1 MRRTLILL
9 ALVLVGV
16 WLSAPSR
23 ARNLGSPS
31 PHGSG
36 RSALADLNGDGFDD
50 LVVGVPGEEVNG
62 QAGAGALS
70 VLYGGPAG
78 LSSTDNQFWTQ
89 DSPGIIGTAQAG
101 DNWGA
106 TVVTGDFD
114 GDGYGDVAA
123 GLPNQDVEDQVDAGA
138 VIVLYGSPVG
148 LTQQDNDGWTQDN
161 PTIGG
166 QSEAG
171 DHFGSSLAAGDFDG
185 DGYDDL
191 AMGSYGE
198 SVDPINGAGAVNVLY
213 GGPSGLGR
221 TGNQFWAQDVPG
233 VLDQGE
239 TDDYFGWSLGA
250 GDFNAD
256 GIDDLAIGTML
267 EDVNGAVDAG
277 GVNVLYGS
285 FRGLSTA
292 GNQFWTQ
299 DSPGVLDTSEIGDRL
314 GRSLTPGDFDG
325 DGIDDLAIGASGEAI
340 GARGAAGAVNVLY
353 GSAGG
358 LSSTGN
364 QFWSQDSAGI
374 LDQAETG
381 DNFGYSVS
389 AGDFDGD
396 GFDDLAVGTVFED
409 VGVIADAGS
418 ANVLYGTAAGL
429 SSTGNQL
436 WSQNSSGIGGQSE
449 TADFFGIA
457 VAGADFDGDG
467 RDDLA
472 IGAYGEGYPGL
483 TSAGAVTAI
492 NGSGSGLSSAG
503 SQFWFQD
510 SPGIL
515 DQAETG
521 DNFGLAVGRGCAARP
536 LLGAP
541 HADLVEVAEQ
551 VGRIIVHAIGAG
563 ALQLLLTIPARQHA
577 DPQRPGPPGREQV
590 PHAVADHHRLGD
602 TDAETIGRGQE
613 QVRVWLGVDDL
624 VSGDHRHVSGEVEEL
639 EGRARALQVAAGGDG
654 PRHPRLREVCE
665 ELAAARERPHLPDP
679 LAVRGT
685 VEPAKARRLLRR
697 QHAPGFAH
705 ERAREQ
711 APAHAHLAMD
721 PPHGDV
727 DPHLVQRVP
736 PGQDVLVDAVDQGAV
751 QVEQE
756 RRPPLHG

>member
-1 MRRTLILL
+1 VRRTMILL

-70 VLYGGPAG
+70 VIYGGPGG
-78 LSSTDNQFWTQ
+78 LSTTGNQFWTQ

-106 TVVTGDFD
+106 SVATGDFD
-114 GDGYGDVAA
+114 GDGYADVAA

-171 DHFGSSLAAGDFDG
+171 DHFGASVAVGDFDR
-185 DGYDDL
+185 DGFDDL

-221 TGNQFWAQDVPG
+221 SGNQFWAQDVPG

-239 TDDYFGWSLGA
+239 TDDFFGWSLSA

-256 GIDDLAIGTML
+256 GIDDLAIGTLL
-267 EDVNGAVDAG
+267 EDVNGAADAG

-285 FRGLSTA
+285 FRGLSTT

-299 DSPGVLDTSEIGDRL
+299 DSSGVLDASETNDQF
-314 GRSLTPGDFDG
+314 GRSVTSADFNG
-325 DGIDDLAIGASGEAI
+325 DGFDDLAVGASGEGI
-340 GARGAAGAVNVLY
+340 GSQSSAGAVNVLL

-364 QFWSQDSAGI
+364 QFWNQDSSGI
-374 LDQAETG
+374 LDQSEPA
-381 DNFGYSVS
+381 DSFGYSTS
-389 AGDFDGD
+389 GGDFDGN
-396 GFDDLAVGTVFED
+396 GFDDLAIGTVFED
-409 VGVIADAGS
+409 VGAIANAGS
-418 ANVLYGTAAGL
+418 TNVLYGTAAGL
-429 SSTGNQL
+429 SSAGNQF
-436 WSQNSSGIGGQSE
+436 WNQNSPGIGGQSE
-449 TADFFGIA
+449 TNDFLGIA

-467 RDDLA
+467 RDDLG
-472 IGAYGEGYPGL
+472 IGVYGEGYPGL
-483 TSAGAVTAI
+483 TSAGAVTVI
-492 NGSGSGLSSAG
+492 YGSASGLASAG

-521 DNFGLAVGRGCAARP
+521 DNFGLAVG
-536 LLGAP
+536 
-541 HADLVEVAEQ
+541 
-551 VGRIIVHAIGAG
+551 
-563 ALQLLLTIPARQHA
+563 
-577 DPQRPGPPGREQV
+577 
-590 PHAVADHHRLGD
+590 
-602 TDAETIGRGQE
+602 
-613 QVRVWLGVDDL
+613 
-624 VSGDHRHVSGEVEEL
+624 
-639 EGRARALQVAAGGDG
+639 
-654 PRHPRLREVCE
+654 
-665 ELAAARERPHLPDP
+665 
-679 LAVRGT
+679 
-685 VEPAKARRLLRR
+685 
-697 QHAPGFAH
+697 
-705 ERAREQ
+705 
-711 APAHAHLAMD
+711 
-721 PPHGDV
+721 
-727 DPHLVQRVP
+727 
-736 PGQDVLVDAVDQGAV
+736 
-751 QVEQE
+751 
-756 RRPPLHG
+756 